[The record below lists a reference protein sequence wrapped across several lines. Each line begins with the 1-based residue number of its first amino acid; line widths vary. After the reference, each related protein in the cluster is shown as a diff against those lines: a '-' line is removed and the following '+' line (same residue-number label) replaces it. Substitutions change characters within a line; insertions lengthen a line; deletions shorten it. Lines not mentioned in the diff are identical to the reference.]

1 MGRLFLF
8 ISLLLSFSACVGQKA
23 EPKLYYFLTADS
35 AFVGVKDEFGKIII
49 PAEFPYYGWLG
60 DDMLIKEPTIE
71 FLSAKSDLRQ
81 KKIDDLSPVTPV
93 GAVYNRKGEFLYQ
106 AQLFDNGSDY
116 WEEGLRR
123 YAEDGKIGFVD
134 RFGNKISD
142 AKWDFA
148 YGFHYGYVPVFVGQ
162 LKKVYDAG
170 GEHWTLGSD
179 GTIESFL
186 VNTKGKRMYGYD
198 KAKHPKDF
206 LYDGKYYPYPFVY
219 TEGEKEILKQL
230 DKDIV
235 GISFLLAGNY
245 VGFEGAPLQ
254 LEIIERPNAFSN
266 FYIAKAYKNQDG
278 VSLFGDDIYV
288 DALSRHA
295 YVRNYDE
302 GFTPLKKEIVSYLER
317 FVQSEKDISSQVIQM
332 AKQEL
337 ERIKSHP

>member
-1 MGRLFLF
+1 MGRLFLL

-93 GAVYNRKGEFLYQ
+93 GAVYNRKGKFLYQ

-134 RFGNKISD
+134 RFGNKTLD

-148 YGFHYGYVPVFVGQ
+148 YGFHYGYVPVFVGK
-162 LKKVYDAG
+162 LKKVYDTS

-179 GTIESFL
+179 GIIESFL
-186 VNTKGKRMYGYD
+186 VNTKGERMYGYD
-198 KAKHPKDF
+198 KPKHPKDF

-219 TEGEKEILKQL
+219 SEGEKEILKQL

-235 GISFLLAGNY
+235 GISFLLARNY
-245 VGFEGAPLQ
+245 VGFEGTPLQ
-254 LEIIERPNAFSN
+254 LEIIEHPNAFSN
-266 FYIAKAYKNQDG
+266 FYIAKAYKDQQA
-278 VSLFGDDIYV
+278 VSLFGDDIYI
-288 DALSRHA
+288 DASSGHA

-302 GFTPLKKEIVSYLER
+302 GYVSLKDEIVSCLEELITFKEEVSPKYL
-317 FVQSEKDISSQVIQM
+317 QI